1 VSRRLRLGMV
11 GGGEGAFIGGVHRM
25 AARLDDEFE
34 LVAGALSSDPDRAR
48 RSAAA
53 LHIAPGRTY
62 ADFASMAAGEAARP
76 DGIEAVAIVT
86 PNHLH
91 HAAAAAFLSVGI
103 AVICDKPMTARLE
116 DAQDLAALVRQGGGL
131 FALTHNYSGYP
142 MVRQAREMVQAGRLG
157 RIRVVQVEYPQD
169 WLSTALEESGNKQA
183 SWRTDP
189 ARSGPGGA
197 LGDIGTHAFHLAE
210 FVSGLQVEAVAAD
223 LSSFVP
229 GRRLDDNAGVLLRLA
244 GGARGMLWA
253 SQVAA
258 GQANALRLRVY
269 GDQAGLEWEQE
280 QPDSLRFAQLGAPP
294 ELLRRGGPALGEAAV
309 LASRIPGGHPEG
321 YLEAF
326 AQLYRDFAEQC
337 RARQEGRLPAP
348 ASLLLPG
355 VEAGLRGVAFV
366 DAAIRSARD
375 NSAWT
380 AMTM

>member
-1 VSRRLRLGMV
+1 MV

-48 RSAAA
+48 RSAAT
-53 LHIAPGRTY
+53 LRIAPGRAY
-62 ADFASMAAGEAARP
+62 ADYASMAAGEAARP
-76 DGIEAVAIVT
+76 DRIDAVAIVT

-91 HAAAAAFLSVGI
+91 HAAATAFLRAGI

-142 MVRQAREMVQAGRLG
+142 MVRQAREMVRSGKLG

-169 WLSTALEESGNKQA
+169 WLTTALEHSGNKQA

-189 ARSGPGGA
+189 ARSGQGGA

-210 FVSGLQVEAVAAD
+210 FVSGLEVESLAAD
-223 LSSFVP
+223 VSSFVP
-229 GRRLDDNAGVLLRLA
+229 GRRLDDNAGVMLRLSD
-244 GGARGMLWA
+244 GARGMLWA
-253 SQVAA
+253 SQVAV

-280 QPDSLRFAQLGAPP
+280 QPDGLRFARLGAPP
-294 ELLRRGGPALGEAAV
+294 ELLRRGGPALGEAAIH
-309 LASRIPGGHPEG
+309 ASRIPGGHPEG

-337 RARQEGRLPAP
+337 RARQEGRPPAR

-366 DAAIRSARD
+366 DAAIRSAQN

-380 AMTM
+380 TMNT